1 MRPDPNSKE
10 MRHIKQLAAGLA
22 LVLFITSPPARAQAR
37 RGIKNVGQLQAAF
50 YDAFGMDRL
59 AELDAR
65 YPNHG
70 KFKVIIEYWAGPEES
85 DAGVFGTFGAL
96 GQWLKSRETEGGFPW
111 RMDTTLVGCRR
122 GVCTYKLNE
131 NLQHNRLY
139 LQKLSYGYRKGRP
152 YLKTVFLLAG

>member
-1 MRPDPNSKE
+1 

-22 LVLFITSPPARAQAR
+22 LVLFITSPPAQAQSR
-37 RGIKNVGQLQAAF
+37 SKIRSIGQLQSAF

-59 AELDAR
+59 TELDAR

-70 KFKVIIEYWAGPEES
+70 RFRVVIEYWAGPVEF
-85 DAGVFGTFGAL
+85 DAEVFKTFGGL
-96 GQWLKSRETEGGFPW
+96 GRWLKSRETEGGFPW
-111 RMDTTLVGCRR
+111 RMDTTLVGCRK

-152 YLKTVFLLAG
+152 YLKTVHLLAG